1 MKNTLKQ
8 VLTQKQQKS
17 AGKVVLRYRRRAV
30 LVIYAVMIFVCFFP
44 GCADF
49 SRTTSGKVSV
59 GVKELVPEAAR
70 IIREGLADSDPQI
83 RANAIEVVA
92 AAQRTELMPEVQRLL
107 KDDFVPVRFAAALAV
122 GDTRYYPA
130 KSMVQRLLNAPDE
143 NSKIAAAYAMSK
155 LGVPEHFELVR
166 KAMTSMDQTVRANA
180 AVLLGKSG
188 DKNALK
194 LLCWAL
200 NDKDSDD
207 KVRFQ
212 TAEARARLG
221 DETVFPK
228 LWAIALSSYADDR
241 VIGVRAMG
249 ALGTAKAREVLIT
262 KLDDEILEVR
272 LTAAEQLGSLGDNT
286 GEPEVL
292 DVFSKDLTAA
302 MDKEGR
308 ERVNVLAAM
317 AIGRIGTSRLARFL
331 PVLLKNESKFV
342 RLAAAKAVF
351 QYLAGK

>member
-1 MKNTLKQ
+1 VKNMLKQ

-17 AGKVVLRYRRRAV
+17 AGTVLLAHRSQAV
-30 LVIYAVMIFVCFFP
+30 LIIYAIMTFALFFP
-44 GCADF
+44 GCAGL
-49 SRTTSGKVSV
+49 SRKMSSRVSV
-59 GVKELVPEAAR
+59 SVKELVPEAAR

-92 AAQRTELMPEVQRLL
+92 AAQRTELMPEVQQLL

-122 GDTRYYPA
+122 GDTGYYPA
-130 KSMVQRLLNAPDE
+130 KSMVQRLLSAPDE

-155 LGVPEHFELVR
+155 LGTPEHFELVR
-166 KAMTSMDQTVRANA
+166 EAITSMDQTVRANA

-188 DKNALK
+188 DKDALK
-194 LLCWAL
+194 LLYWAL
-200 NDKDSDD
+200 NDRDSDD

-241 VIGVRAMG
+241 AIGVRAMG
-249 ALGTAKAREVLIT
+249 ALGTEKAREVLIT

-272 LTAAEQLGSLGDNT
+272 LTAAEQLGTLGDNT

-292 DVFSKDLTAA
+292 DVFSKDLTAP

-308 ERVNVLAAM
+308 ERVNVLTAM
-317 AIGRIGTSRLARFL
+317 AIGRIGTPRLVKFL
-331 PVLLKNESKFV
+331 PDLLKNESKFV
-342 RLAAAKAVF
+342 RIAAAKAVF
-351 QYLAGK
+351 QCSTGK